1 MVAISI
7 SCHLLPSLGKRPLQ
21 GSCWLAHLLKGGQGL
36 GSRPS
41 TEAQRTHSVY
51 RFRRSPPAASMSLEA
66 QVKDLPRFLNM
77 GKRSALEPGRGA
89 HDLRLENE
97 QRKREGKEGE

>member
-1 MVAISI
+1 
-7 SCHLLPSLGKRPLQ
+7 
-21 GSCWLAHLLKGGQGL
+21 
-36 GSRPS
+36 
-41 TEAQRTHSVY
+41 
-51 RFRRSPPAASMSLEA
+51 MSLEA

-89 HDLRLENE
+89 HILILLENE